1 MTVYLNEKPRQVAE
15 LTSLGKL
22 LTDEGITPA
31 GKAAAINDRAV
42 PPALWAE
49 TILQPEDRI
58 LVFRAFYGG

>member
-1 MTVYLNEKPRQVAE
+1 MQVAE

-22 LTDEGITPA
+22 LTDEGITPT